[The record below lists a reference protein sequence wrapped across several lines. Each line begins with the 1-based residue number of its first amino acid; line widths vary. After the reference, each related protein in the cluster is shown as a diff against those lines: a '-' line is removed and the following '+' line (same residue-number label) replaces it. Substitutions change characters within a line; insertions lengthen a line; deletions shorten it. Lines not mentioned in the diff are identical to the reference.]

1 MLKERSDSMGF
12 LKSIKTLFGSVVHYN
27 ERGEKVG
34 ETLDGF
40 FPEQKIHYDN
50 DGNYLGRT
58 DPGFLRKTSIT
69 KDQNNNVVMTS
80 SENPDGSYRHLDNN
94 HRVIGT
100 TIFTPIQVKTQLEVD
115 NIFFSGTYNDSL
127 DNDNSESHNYDLENN
142 DCSTVIYN
150 HSCYCGANNDV
161 CLYEDDDEDYD
172 FSREEEDD
180 EDDIDYND
188 YVDLDYYCVDESE
201 PTCDYDEYDDC
212 TDFDDFNK

>member
-1 MLKERSDSMGF
+1 MGF
-12 LKSIKTLFGSVVHYN
+12 FKSIKTLFGSVVHYN

-58 DPGFLRKTSIT
+58 DPGLLRKTSIT

-127 DNDNSESHNYDLENN
+127 DNDNSESHNYDLEDN

-150 HSCYCGANNDV
+150 HSCYCGANNDL
-161 CLYEDDDEDYD
+161 CLNEDDDNDCDSY
-172 FSREEEDD
+172 RKNEDD

-188 YVDLDYYCVDESE
+188 YVDLDCCCVDESE
-201 PTCDYDEYDDC
+201 PTCDYDEYDEC
-212 TDFDDFNK
+212 TDFDDF

>member
-1 MLKERSDSMGF
+1 MGF
-12 LKSIKTLFGSVVHYN
+12 LKSIKTLFGNIVHYN

-58 DPGFLRKTSIT
+58 DPGLLRETSTT
-69 KDQNNNVVMTS
+69 KDQNGNVVMTS
-80 SENPDGSYRHLDNN
+80 SENPDGNYRHLDNN
-94 HRVIGT
+94 HHIVGT
-100 TIFTPIQVKTQLEVD
+100 TMFTPIQVKTQLEVD
-115 NIFFSGTYNDSL
+115 NIFFSCTYRDSL
-127 DNDNSESHNYDLENN
+127 DNDDSGSHNYDLEDN

-150 HSCYCGANNDV
+150 NFRCCGANNDV
-161 CLYEDDDEDYD
+161 CFYEDDDDDYD
-172 FSREEEDD
+172 FSREDEND

-212 TDFDDFNK
+212 TDFDDF

>member
-1 MLKERSDSMGF
+1 MSF
-12 LKSIKTLFGSVVHYN
+12 FKSIKTLFGNIIHYN

-34 ETLDGF
+34 ESLDGF

-58 DPGFLRKTSIT
+58 DPGLLRKTSIT

-80 SENPDGSYRHLDNN
+80 SENLDGSYRHLDND
-94 HRVIGT
+94 HHVVGA

-127 DNDNSESHNYDLENN
+127 DNDNSESHNYDLEDN

-172 FSREEEDD
+172 FSREDEDD

-188 YVDLDYYCVDESE
+188 YVDLDCCCVDESE
-201 PTCDYDEYDDC
+201 PTYDYDEYDGC
-212 TDFDDFNK
+212 TDFDDF

>member
-1 MLKERSDSMGF
+1 MGF
-12 LKSIKTLFGSVVHYN
+12 LKSIKTLFGNIVHYN

-50 DGNYLGRT
+50 DGDYLGRT
-58 DPGFLRKTSIT
+58 DPGLLRKTSIT
-69 KDQNNNVVMTS
+69 KDQNNNVMMTS
-80 SENPDGSYRHLDNN
+80 SENLDGSYRHLDNN
-94 HRVIGT
+94 HHVVGT

-115 NIFFSGTYNDSL
+115 NIFFSGTYRDSL
-127 DNDNSESHNYDLENN
+127 DNDDSESYNCDLEDD

-150 HSCYCGANNDV
+150 HSRYCGANNDV

-172 FSREEEDD
+172 FFREDEDD
-180 EDDIDYND
+180 EDDLDYND
-188 YVDLDYYCVDESE
+188 YVDLDYCCTDKSE

-212 TDFDDFNK
+212 TDFDDF

>member
-34 ETLDGF
+34 ESLDGF

-58 DPGFLRKTSIT
+58 DPGLLRKTSIT
-69 KDQNNNVVMTS
+69 KDQNNNVVITS
-80 SENPDGSYRHLDNN
+80 SENLDGSYRHLDND

-100 TIFTPIQVKTQLEVD
+100 TIFTPIQVKTQLEID
-115 NIFFSGTYNDSL
+115 HIFIPDLHEDSL
-127 DNDNSESHNYDLENN
+127 DGADSECYDYDCGDNDYSNIISDYSYFCNKSDDDL
-142 DCSTVIYN
+142 
-150 HSCYCGANNDV
+150 
-161 CLYEDDDEDYD
+161 CLNEDDDNDCDSYRKNEN
-172 FSREEEDD
+172 D

-188 YVDLDYYCVDESE
+188 YVVLDCCCVDESE
-201 PTCDYDEYDDC
+201 PTCDYDKYDDC
-212 TDFDDFNK
+212 TDFDDF